1 MLDNEVR
8 EIILKNRPNLSR
20 GSVNTYASSYRKIK
34 RESGVDMGSIK
45 DIIDNHKEIIEWMKN
60 GMTPNVR
67 KSKIASLVVLIDDKK
82 DGDDDKDT
90 ALKEYRNVMTTDAK
104 VVDDKEINQELTEKQ
119 KKNLISQEDVMKIY
133 NQLKAEATPLLK
145 LQHLSKNQFNLL
157 QSYVLLSLYV
167 LIAPRRSLDYTM
179 FKIRNFDT
187 SPQSSD
193 NYMFNFNR
201 SKKKPSSFVFNS
213 YKNANRMGRQ
223 IIEIPKSL
231 ERIINEWS
239 KYNKSDYLLVNNNGN
254 PISPSKIAYWLNQ
267 IFGKSISSSMLRH
280 IFLSDKFGGVDLKEL
295 ESTAEAMGQSN
306 IKRTLKYVQKDSD
319 KVIAENEK

>member
-1 MLDNEVR
+1 
-8 EIILKNRPNLSR
+8 
-20 GSVNTYASSYRKIK
+20 
-34 RESGVDMGSIK
+34 
-45 DIIDNHKEIIEWMKN
+45 
-60 GMTPNVR
+60 
-67 KSKIASLVVLIDDKK
+67 
-82 DGDDDKDT
+82 
-90 ALKEYRNVMTTDAK
+90 MTTDAK

-231 ERIINEWS
+231 EKIINEWS